1 MTKPWVINF
10 ESRPN
15 ALLRMFCFSY
25 AGGSAHAF
33 GPWAQALPTQL
44 EVLAVQLP
52 GRGARM
58 FEPPYTSLPTLVHDV
73 AIALR
78 PFLNKPFVLFGHSM
92 GAIISFELA
101 RYFRARGMQKPLHLF
116 LSGGGAPRHRVREIM
131 RSTLSDEDLIEELR
145 SFNGVSSQILND
157 TELMRIMLPTI
168 RADFTVCET
177 YAYQPG
183 PPLEIPIS
191 AFGGTEDPEVPE
203 TQLQLWEEETKENFS
218 MRMFPGGHFYLHS
231 AQALTLQVLLKDL
244 APYLETVR
252 A

>member
-1 MTKPWVINF
+1 MGNPWVINF
-10 ESRPN
+10 ESRPG
-15 ALLRMFCFSY
+15 ASIRMFCFSY

-44 EVLAVQLP
+44 EVLGVQLP

-78 PFLNKPFVLFGHSM
+78 PYLNKPFVFFGHSM
-92 GAIISFELA
+92 GAILSFELV

-116 LSGGGAPRHRVREIM
+116 LSGSDAPRYRVRDIM

-145 SFNGVSSQILND
+145 AFNGVSAQVLND

-168 RADFTVCET
+168 RADFAVCET
-177 YAYQPG
+177 YVYQPG

-191 AFGGTEDPEVPE
+191 AFGGMDDAEVPRE
-203 TQLQLWEEETKENFS
+203 QLQLWEEETKEQFS
-218 MRMFPGGHFYLHS
+218 LRMFPGGHFYLHS
-231 AQALTLQVLLKDL
+231 AQSMALQALLKDL

-252 A
+252 T